1 MNEGQMRSY
10 GHNNPRNRILVA
22 KLAQKCLFNN
32 ADVLVPLLPALVLA
46 CSNFCF
52 KRQN

>member
-22 KLAQKCLFNN
+22 KLAPKIFI
-32 ADVLVPLLPALVLA
+32 
-46 CSNFCF
+46 
-52 KRQN
+52 